1 MLSAYMRFKYP
12 GVIAGSIASSAP
24 ILLLDPDF
32 PNTFFWKTVTKV
44 YKRERRERER
54 ELWCFTPLS
63 TISQL
68 YRCGQFYWWRKPETV
83 IHLKLES
90 DAMKPLSP

>member
-44 YKRERRERER
+44 YKRERERER
-54 ELWCFTPLS
+54 VMVFHATFNNIS
-63 TISQL
+63 TISAVSL
-68 YRCGQFYWWRKPETV
+68 
-83 IHLKLES
+83 
-90 DAMKPLSP
+90 

>member
-44 YKRERRERER
+44 YKRERKERERER
-54 ELWCFTPLS
+54 VMVFHATFNN
-63 TISQL
+63 ISAISAVSFIGGENQKHL
-68 YRCGQFYWWRKPETV
+68 YILNWNQ
-83 IHLKLES
+83 
-90 DAMKPLSP
+90 MQ

>member
-44 YKRERRERER
+44 YKRERRERVMV
-54 ELWCFTPLS
+54 FHATFNN
-63 TISQL
+63 ISAISL
-68 YRCGQFYWWRKPETV
+68 RSVLLVEKTRNIYT
-83 IHLKLES
+83 S
-90 DAMKPLSP
+90 

>member
-54 ELWCFTPLS
+54 VMVFHATFNN
-63 TISQL
+63 ISAISL
-68 YRCGQFYWWRKPETV
+68 RSVLLVEKTRNIYT
-83 IHLKLES
+83 S
-90 DAMKPLSP
+90 

>member
-1 MLSAYMRFKYP
+1 MRFKYP

-44 YKRERRERER
+44 YKRKREKRDRERVMVFHATFNNISAISLRSVLLVEKTR
-54 ELWCFTPLS
+54 NIS
-63 TISQL
+63 TS
-68 YRCGQFYWWRKPETV
+68 
-83 IHLKLES
+83 
-90 DAMKPLSP
+90 